1 MKAQV
6 DLDNSKNRMTALKW
20 QYDSLMENITAKTD
34 ALRKAEED
42 KNDPLAEVKAQEA
55 QLAKVKTR
63 YGNLQK
69 NISAYQA
76 AVDKTKKDIQ
86 NITAQREEDI
96 KNKSNQTE
104 KYRQAYKDYVAAEQ
118 DLALKGRTLADLNEN
133 VTRSQNQLYMN
144 TQAKQY
150 SDNRLERA
158 KVEY

>member
-1 MKAQV
+1 
-6 DLDNSKNRMTALKW
+6 
-20 QYDSLMENITAKTD
+20 MENITAKTD